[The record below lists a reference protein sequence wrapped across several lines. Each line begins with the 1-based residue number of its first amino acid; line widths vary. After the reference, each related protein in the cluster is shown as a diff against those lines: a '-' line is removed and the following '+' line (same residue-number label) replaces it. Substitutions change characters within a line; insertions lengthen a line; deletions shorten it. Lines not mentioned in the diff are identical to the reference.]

1 MDVAMARGDG
11 TKLQCHQAGSG
22 KAAVIVL
29 HPWWGLNADVVRL
42 ADRLA
47 GEGFTVMAPDL
58 FNGQRAATPDEAEK
72 LVQRFDSESER
83 LLADIERVA
92 AYLRDQGASKLGVLG
107 LSFGAAYAV
116 ALAAKDGVDA
126 GVDAVVLYYG
136 TGWLEEEDRVTAPVL
151 GHFADEDP
159 YEPDGGE
166 ALFEQLRDRGTSTEH
181 YRYPGTYHWFVEP
194 SDSHYNPE
202 AAEMAFARTRAFLNR
217 HLAG

>member
-1 MDVAMARGDG
+1 MDVTIARGDG
-11 TKLQCHQAGSG
+11 TELQCHQAGSG

-47 GEGFTVMAPDL
+47 GEGFAVMAPDL
-58 FNGQRAATPDEAEK
+58 FNGQRASTPDEAEK
-72 LVQRFDSESER
+72 LVQRFDSESAR
-83 LLADIERVA
+83 LLADIESVA
-92 AYLRDQGASKLGVLG
+92 SHLRQHGASKLGVLG

-116 ALAAKDGVDA
+116 ALATKH

-166 ALFEQLRDRGTSTEH
+166 ALFEQLRGRGTPTEH
-181 YRYPGTYHWFVEP
+181 YRYPGTYHWFVER

-202 AAEMAFARTRAFLNR
+202 AAELAFARTRDFLKR